1 MEAIKKKILIADD
14 SQLNRELLIDIL
26 EGQFDIVEASN
37 GTDAIKILENDKD
50 LALVLLD
57 INMPDGDGFEV
68 LGEMNRT
75 KRIERTPVMIISAQD
90 ASTFADRAFNLGVND
105 YISRP
110 FDAHIVRRRVLNTLM
125 LYEKQ
130 KKLLELME
138 DEIYERQKNNAMLIG
153 IMSHVVEF
161 RNEES
166 GPHIQHVRI
175 ISELLLKALGE
186 LYPEYAMSNEEI
198 SLIGTASAL
207 HDLGKISIPS
217 EILNKPGRF
226 TDEEYKVMK
235 THSAVGAEMLQKL
248 TIYVDEPLV
257 KTAYQICRWHH
268 ERFDGRGYP
277 DGLKGD
283 EIPISAQVVSLADV
297 YDALTSER
305 IYKRALPHETA
316 IQMIK
321 NGECGAFN
329 PKLLEVLD
337 KVADTL
343 YSELSREYSA
353 YPEDMR
359 RAAAEVLRNKLTTTK
374 TDSKIDGKADNKAD
388 NK

>member
-1 MEAIKKKILIADD
+1 MDAIKKKILIADD
-14 SQLNRELLIDIL
+14 SQFNRELLIDIL

-37 GTDAIKILENDKD
+37 GAEAIKILEEDKD

-57 INMPDGDGFEV
+57 ISMPVVDGFEV
-68 LGEMNRT
+68 LEEMNRT
-75 KRIERTPVMIISAQD
+75 KRIERTPVMIISAQN
-90 ASTFADRAFNLGVND
+90 ASNFADRAFNLGATD

-110 FDAHIVRRRVLNTLM
+110 FDAYIVRRRVLNTLM

-130 KKLLELME
+130 KKLLALME
-138 DEIYERQKNNAMLIG
+138 DEIYERQRNNAMLIG

-175 ISELLLKALGE
+175 ISELLLKTLGE
-186 LYPEYAMSNEEI
+186 MYPEYAMSSEEI

-217 EILNKPGRF
+217 EVLNKPGRL
-226 TDEEYKVMK
+226 TPEEYEIMK
-235 THSAVGAEMLQKL
+235 AHSAVGAAMLEKL
-248 TIYVDEPLV
+248 NIYADEPLV

-268 ERFDGRGYP
+268 ERYDGRGYP
-277 DGLKGD
+277 DGMSGD
-283 EIPISAQVVSLADV
+283 EIPICAQVVSLADV

-305 IYKRALPHETA
+305 VYKKAIPHETA

-321 NGECGAFN
+321 NGECGTFN
-329 PKLLEVLD
+329 PKILAVLD
-337 KVADTL
+337 KVADEL
-343 YSELSREYSA
+343 YAELNRSYSA
-353 YPEDMR
+353 YPEDLR
-359 RAAAEVLRNKLTTTK
+359 RVAAEVLRNKLT
-374 TDSKIDGKADNKAD
+374 ADVKPSQD
-388 NK
+388 DKK

>member
-37 GTDAIKILENDKD
+37 GAEAINILEKDKD
-50 LALVLLD
+50 IALVLLD
-57 INMPDGDGFEV
+57 INMPVVDGFEV
-68 LGEMNRT
+68 LEEMNKT
-75 KRIERTPVMIISAQD
+75 KRIERTPVIIISAQNT
-90 ASTFADRAFNLGVND
+90 ATFADRAFNLGVND

-110 FDAHIVRRRVLNTLM
+110 FDAYIVRRRVLNTLM

-138 DEIYERQKNNAMLIG
+138 DEIYERQRNNSMLIG
-153 IMSHVVEF
+153 ILSHVVEF

-186 LYPEYAMSNEEI
+186 EYPEYAMSSEEI
-198 SLIGTASAL
+198 SMVGTASAL

-226 TDEEYKVMK
+226 TDEEYGIMK
-235 THSAVGAEMLQKL
+235 THSAIGADMLKKL
-248 TIYVDEPLV
+248 TIYSDEPLV

-268 ERFDGRGYP
+268 ERYDGKGYP

-283 EIPISAQVVSLADV
+283 EIPISAQVVALADV
-297 YDALTSER
+297 YDALTSAR
-305 IYKRALPHETA
+305 AYKPALSHEKA
-316 IQMIK
+316 VEMIVK
-321 NGECGAFN
+321 GESGSFN
-329 PKLLEVLD
+329 PKLLQVLD
-337 KVADTL
+337 KVSDQL
-343 YSELSREYSA
+343 HDELIRSYASD
-353 YPEDMR
+353 PEDLR
-359 RAAAEVLRNKLTTTK
+359 RVAAEVLRNKLTGTDK
-374 TDSKIDGKADNKAD
+374 TSQGNK
-388 NK
+388 K